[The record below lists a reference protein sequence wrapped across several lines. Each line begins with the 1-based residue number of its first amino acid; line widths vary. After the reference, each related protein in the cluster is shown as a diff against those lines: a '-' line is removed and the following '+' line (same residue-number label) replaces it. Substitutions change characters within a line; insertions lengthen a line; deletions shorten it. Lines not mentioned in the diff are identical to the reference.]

1 MKNRTLALAALA
13 AALAACA
20 KSGGKPGERVL
31 EYGAVAVAGTSDPNQ
46 VASMYD
52 ADLTGLVYEALY
64 DYDYLARPFR
74 VLPALADGMPE
85 VSKDRRTYTIKLKT
99 GIFYPDDACFAEGKG
114 REFVAK
120 DFVHAMYRKADPKS
134 KSQTWWLVDGQF
146 AGLDAL
152 RAAAQG
158 GKDFDYDAVIEDL
171 KAVDAHTVK
180 FTLKRPFPQIMWVL
194 AKEAMSPY
202 PLECARHYGE
212 DFANHPV
219 GLGPFRMEA
228 WEKNARYTLVRNEN
242 YREALYPS
250 EGEASDKA
258 AGRLADAGRRLPFA
272 DKVVVHEYSQS
283 QPYWLQFRAGKFAF
297 GRVPGEFTDEVF
309 KLKTKEG
316 NKKIWERD
324 AAGNRLLSDEYAK
337 KYSYYPLPL
346 LDLIY
351 RGFNFE
357 DPVVGGLGGG
367 KKIRQALSLAHDI
380 NEENNLFYNGLNIVY
395 AGIIPP
401 GVQGFDPDL
410 KSPYHGPDLERA
422 KKLLA
427 EAGYPEGKGLP
438 ELQECGSED
447 ARTVE
452 QTAFFIKNA
461 EKIGVKIRFEA
472 MRFAELSKKLKE
484 KRCQIMGLAWGGDWP
499 DAQNFVQLAYG
510 PNKSPGSNNY
520 NYDVPEVNKLYEQAL
535 PMPPSP
541 ERDVLYRKINAR
553 ILEDQPFHGSMAR
566 TRDYLIPPDT
576 LNFKPEEML
585 SNHAKYIRLKSW
597 GEPDTWGK
605 QAQ

>member
-1 MKNRTLALAALA
+1 MKNRKNLIVLVVA

-20 KSGGKPGERVL
+20 KSAGKPGEKVL

-52 ADLTGLVYEALY
+52 ADLTSLLYEPLFSY
-64 DYDYLARPFR
+64 EYLARPFK
-74 VLPALADGMPE
+74 VSPALAAAMPE
-85 VSKDRRTYTIKLKT
+85 VSKDRRTYTIKLKP
-99 GIFYPDDACFAEGKG
+99 GIFYPDDACFKATGGKG
-114 REFVAK
+114 REFEAK
-120 DFVHAMYRKADPKS
+120 DFVQAMYRKADPKA
-134 KSQTWWLVDGQF
+134 KSQTWWLVDGLI
-146 AGLDAL
+146 AGLDGL
-152 RAAAQG
+152 RAGAQG
-158 GKDFDYDAVIEDL
+158 KPFDYNAVIDDL
-171 KAVDAHTVK
+171 KAIDKHTLQ

-194 AKEAMSPY
+194 AKESMAPY
-202 PLECARHYGE
+202 PLECAQHYGE

-219 GLGPFRMEA
+219 GLGPFKMLE
-228 WEKNARYTLVRNEN
+228 WQKNARYTLLRNEG
-242 YREALYPS
+242 YREDTYPS
-250 EGEASDKA
+250 EGTPEDKA
-258 AGRLADAGRRLPFA
+258 AGRLTDAGKRVPFA
-272 DKVVVHEYSQS
+272 DKVVVHEFSQM

-297 GRVPGEFTDEVF
+297 GRVPGEFTEEVF
-309 KLKTKEG
+309 KLKSKDG

-324 AAGNRLLSDEYAK
+324 AQGNRLLNDEYAN

-357 DPVVGGLGGG
+357 DALVGGRGKG
-367 KKIRQALSLAHDI
+367 KKIRQALALAHDI
-380 NEENNLFYNGLNIVY
+380 EAENDLFYSGLNIIY
-395 AGIIPP
+395 SGIVPP
-401 GVQGFDPDL
+401 GVQGFDATV
-410 KSPYHGPDLERA
+410 KNPYKGPDLERA

-447 ARTVE
+447 GRAME
-452 QTAFFIKNA
+452 QAAFFIKNA
-461 EKIGVKIRFEA
+461 ERIGVKIRFEP

-510 PNKSPGSNNY
+510 PNKSPGSNNF
-520 NYDVPEVNKLYEQAL
+520 NYDVPEVNKLYETAL
-535 PMPPSP
+535 PMPPSK
-541 ERDVLYRKINAR
+541 ERDVIYQKINSI

-576 LNFKPEEML
+576 MNFKPEEMIGG
-585 SNHAKYIRLKSW
+585 HAKYMRMKSW
-597 GEPDTWGK
+597 GEPK
-605 QAQ
+605 

>member
-1 MKNRTLALAALA
+1 MKKTILALLA
-13 AALAACA
+13 AAAGRLRPVP
-20 KSGGKPGERVL
+20 GKPGERVL
-31 EYGAVAVAGTSDPNQ
+31 EHGAVAVAGTSDPNN
-46 VASMYD
+46 VATMYD
-52 ADLTGLVYEALY
+52 ADLTGLVYDALY
-64 DYDYLARPFR
+64 EYDYLARPFR
-74 VLPALADGMPE
+74 VVPALADGMPE
-85 VSKDRRTYTIKLKT
+85 VSKDRRTYTIKLKP
-99 GIFYPDDACFAEGKG
+99 GIRYPDDACFPGGKG
-114 REFVAK
+114 REFVAA

-146 AGLDAL
+146 AGLDKL
-152 RAAAQG
+152 RADAQA
-158 GKDFDYDAVIEDL
+158 GKEFDYGAAIEDL
-171 KAVDAHTVK
+171 KAVDAHTLK
-180 FTLKRPFPQIMWVL
+180 LTLKRPFPQIMWVL
-194 AKEAMSPY
+194 AKEAMAPY
-202 PLECARHYGE
+202 PLECAKHYGE
-212 DFANHPV
+212 DFANHSV
-219 GLGPFRMEA
+219 GLGPFRLAE
-228 WEKNARYTLVRNEN
+228 WEKNARYTLLRNEN
-242 YREALYPS
+242 YRESLFPS
-250 EGEASDKA
+250 EGTDADKA

-401 GVQGFDPDL
+401 GVQGFDPNQ
-410 KSPYHGPDLERA
+410 KSPTTGPTSSAPKASRGRLPRA
-422 KKLLA
+422 SGSA
-427 EAGYPEGKGLP
+427 RAAGVRLRGRA
-438 ELQECGSED
+438 Q
-447 ARTVE
+447 VE
-452 QTAFFIKNA
+452 QTAYFIKNA
-461 EKIGVKIRFEA
+461 EKIGVKIRFEG

-510 PNKSPGSNNY
+510 PNKSPGSNNF
-520 NYDVPEVNKLYEQAL
+520 NYDVPEVNKLYEEAQPL
-535 PMPPSP
+535 PPSP
-541 ERDVLYRKINAR
+541 ARDVLYKKINAR

-585 SNHAKYIRLKSW
+585 SNHAKFVRLKSW

-605 QAQ
+605 KQ